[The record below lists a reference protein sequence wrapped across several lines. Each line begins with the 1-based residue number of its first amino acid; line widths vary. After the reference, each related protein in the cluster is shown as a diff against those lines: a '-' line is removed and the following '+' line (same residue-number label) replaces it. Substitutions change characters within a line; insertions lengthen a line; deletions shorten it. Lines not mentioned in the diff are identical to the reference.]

1 MHNLRNS
8 SHRSAKPSRVDR
20 RTVSDGS
27 RNTLADRLARSGKNR
42 NFKNRAYRCLL
53 HALWNRKHR
62 GSSILQELRKEAWTI
77 EEAESTVEAEEHA
90 EVNAP
95 AAKRKIRG
103 MNMQRDAFI
112 PGIIVLLIGVAL
124 IPVSQMSQTEI
135 RERQVGKQILPIPSG
150 ETSFG
155 LDLQANTRYALSIKG
170 GLVAPYDPVKIQVF
184 TPDNSSF
191 QLEFPKEDPKSEF
204 QTLGSTGYHNF
215 TFESAYAGINT
226 RAEIS
231 EIVSWETITHPYAS
245 LLYVGIA
252 LVIIGTTFTIIG
264 WSYQRRQRFI

>member
-1 MHNLRNS
+1 MDCG
-8 SHRSAKPSRVDR
+8 V
-20 RTVSDGS
+20 VSDGS
-27 RNTLADRLARSGKNR
+27 RNTVADGLVRSGKSR
-42 NFKNRAYRCLL
+42 DFNRAYRCLL
-53 HALWNRKHR
+53 HALRNREHR
-62 GSSILQELRKEAWTI
+62 GSGILQELRKNAWTI
-77 EEAESTVEAEEHA
+77 KETESAAEAEEHA

-95 AAKRKIRG
+95 AAKRKTRG

-124 IPVSQMSQTEI
+124 IPVSQVPQTEI
-135 RERQVGKQILPIPSG
+135 RERQVGKQTLPIPSG

-155 LDLQANTRYALSIKG
+155 LDLQANTQYALSIKG

-204 QTLGSTGYHNF
+204 QTLGSSGYHNF
-215 TFESAYAGINT
+215 TFESAYAGMNT

-231 EIVSWETITHPYAS
+231 EIVSWEVTTHPYAS

-252 LVIIGTTFTIIG
+252 LTIVGVTFAIIGRIYPRT
-264 WSYQRRQRFI
+264 RRLG